1 MDILGIGFSELMFIM
16 IIAMMIFGPRRLPEL
31 AAKAGKFI
39 ADLRNMSQGLMAE
52 WQREIAVAARLEE
65 IEKVRQELKD
75 IQQELKQIPKDVSAE
90 TAAAKAV
97 VDEVTIAPPRPQPK
111 TAKPASSTAPEVA
124 APEPQEA
131 VEPLPAEDNAGEP
144 SMPAPPQPV
153 EVRPESRNENGA
165 LPKEVVNE

>member
-16 IIAMMIFGPRRLPEL
+16 IIAMMVFGPRRLPEL

-39 ADLRNMSQGLMAE
+39 ADLRSMSQGLMAE
-52 WQREIAVAARLEE
+52 WQREITVAARLEE
-65 IEKVRQELKD
+65 IEKARQEIRE

-97 VDEVTIAPPRPQPK
+97 VEEMSIAPPLPK
-111 TAKPASSTAPEVA
+111 TKATESAPKPVPEAPAPES
-124 APEPQEA
+124 EGTN
-131 VEPLPAEDNAGEP
+131 EPLSTDGVAEEP
-144 SMPAPPQPV
+144 SAPVPPQPV
-153 EVRPESRNENGA
+153 ENRLENRSENGT